1 VVVDIQLLREV
12 QLLTLLFRTCRRAA
26 FLIQIPILLIS
37 TSLVWFKVHI
47 PLKDSQQS
55 IRQKLA
61 RIDFLGSFTLVI
73 TVSSL
78 LLAMTLKTS
87 AETELAWSDPRVW
100 GLLVVSAI
108 VGLIFVYVEGNLVK
122 EPIMPLRLMK

>member
-1 VVVDIQLLREV
+1 
-12 QLLTLLFRTCRRAA
+12 
-26 FLIQIPILLIS
+26 LIQIPILLIC

-87 AETELAWSDPRVW
+87 AETELGWSDPRVW
-100 GLLVVSAI
+100 GLLVVSAV

-122 EPIMPLRLMK
+122 EPIMPLRLMR